1 MNNEKAMKWLGY
13 LGTMVLAGV
22 MALIQTKQSEK
33 QIHDEA
39 QAIAAEVVKCL
50 MEPKGE

>member
-13 LGTMVLAGV
+13 LGTAVLAGV
-22 MALIQTKQSEK
+22 MALIQMKQSEK

-39 QAIAAEVVKCL
+39 EAIATELVKCL
-50 MEPKGE
+50 VEEKGD

>member
-1 MNNEKAMKWLGY
+1 MNSEKTMKLLGY

-22 MALIQTKQSEK
+22 MALIQMKQSEK

-39 QAIAAEVVKCL
+39 EAIATELVKCL
-50 MEPKGE
+50 TEPKGE

>member
-1 MNNEKAMKWLGY
+1 MNEEKVMKWLGY

-22 MALIQTKQSEK
+22 MALIQMKQSEK

-39 QAIAAEVVKCL
+39 EAIATELVKCL
-50 MEPKGE
+50 VEAEGE

>member
-13 LGTMVLAGV
+13 LGSMALAGV
-22 MALIQTKQSEK
+22 MALIQVKQSEK

-39 QAIAAEVVKCL
+39 EAIATEVIRCL